1 MEIINTLFGLAF
13 VLAPIIGAI
22 ALAIALSDKTSLS
35 KGEYC
40 EKIVSRNL
48 HRLDP
53 NLYTTIDNVILPSN
67 GNTSHTQIDHI
78 VVSQFGVFCLETK
91 SHKGWIFGSSDQ
103 KYWTQVLYRDKYRL
117 YNPLWQNF
125 AHTKALEL
133 LLGLNLRVP
142 IVPIVVFPNADKI
155 KVSGSRVVGN
165 IEETLQ
171 VITQRKTKIYS
182 PDQYDMI
189 IRSINIANK
198 NDQDTVDSHTME
210 VRALIGTTRS

>member
-1 MEIINTLFGLAF
+1 MEVISTLFGLAL

-22 ALAIALSDKTSLS
+22 ALAVSINGKIGLS

-48 HRLDP
+48 RRLDSS
-53 NLYTTIDNVILPSN
+53 LYTVIDNVILPSN

-91 SHKGWIFGSSDQ
+91 SHKGWIFGSSDR
-103 KYWTQVLYRDKYRL
+103 KYWTQVLYRDKYKI

-125 AHTKALEL
+125 AHTKALES
-133 LLGLNLRVP
+133 LLGLNLRAP

-155 KVSGSRVVGN
+155 KVSGSSAIGN
-165 IEETLQ
+165 IEETLR
-171 VITQRKTKIYS
+171 VIAQHKTKIYD

-189 IRSINIANK
+189 VRYINIANK
-198 NDQDTVDSHTME
+198 NDQESIDNHNME
-210 VRALIGTTRS
+210 VRALVGTTSS